1 MKLISVLLVSLILGG
16 CSTVLP
22 RAGTTA
28 VSTVTGCL
36 AGGPV
41 GCVGGAVLGDVAGD
55 LIFREP
61 KKEKEEEKVETFYDL
76 VIRLGEITGWT
87 VAAVALIPFFL
98 GYVLP
103 QPGSRRRRRDGG
115 T

>member
-1 MKLISVLLVSLILGG
+1 MRLLIGIIALIILSG

-28 VSTVTGCL
+28 TASAVGCV

-41 GCVGGAVLGDVAGD
+41 GCVGGAVVGDMVGD
-55 LIFREP
+55 LFFRKEVEVKEP
-61 KKEKEEEKVETFYDL
+61 DTFYGL
-76 VIRLGEITGWT
+76 LIKLGEITGWT
-87 VAAVALIPFFL
+87 IGAIVLLPFLL

-103 QPGSRRRRRDGG
+103 QPGRRRKRDR

>member
-1 MKLISVLLVSLILGG
+1 MKFATVLIVSLILGG

-28 VSTVTGCL
+28 VSTATGCL

-55 LIFREP
+55 LIFRE
-61 KKEKEEEKVETFYDL
+61 KAEEEKVDTFYDL
-76 VIRLGEITGWT
+76 VIKLGEITGWT

-98 GYVLP
+98 GYIMP
-103 QPGSRRRRRDGG
+103 QPGSRRRRNSDD

>member
-1 MKLISVLLVSLILGG
+1 MKFATVLIVSLILGG

-28 VSTVTGCL
+28 VSTATGCI

-61 KKEKEEEKVETFYDL
+61 KKAEEEKVDTFYDL
-76 VIRLGEITGWT
+76 VIKLGEITGWT

-98 GYVLP
+98 GYVMP
-103 QPGSRRRRRDGG
+103 QPGSRRRRYRDD